1 MLNRCNLL
9 DREKEK
15 LAAYSVMNYPYGTT
29 EVERYVRSGLPD
41 ARKEREQTM
50 NLLEEVASLGI

>member
-15 LAAYSVMNYPYGTT
+15 LAAYSEMKYPYGTT

-41 ARKEREQTM
+41 AVKRDNRR
-50 NLLEEVASLGI
+50 